1 MFFLKDGRSVFFK
14 KNYSVSF
21 FCADISEEE
30 AEFMF
35 ASQGAFYAKGFV
47 TAITNAAWRDKPT
60 YGLVATEDKSIA
72 PEIQRNMY
80 KRSNT
85 KVTEIKVVT

>member
-1 MFFLKDGRSVFFK
+1 
-14 KNYSVSF
+14 
-21 FCADISEEE
+21 
-30 AEFMF
+30 MF

-47 TAITNAAWRDKPT
+47 TPITNAAWRDKPT

-85 KVTEIKVVT
+85 KVTEIKGSHVIFMSQPDAVAEVIIEAAVNASKEKLILN